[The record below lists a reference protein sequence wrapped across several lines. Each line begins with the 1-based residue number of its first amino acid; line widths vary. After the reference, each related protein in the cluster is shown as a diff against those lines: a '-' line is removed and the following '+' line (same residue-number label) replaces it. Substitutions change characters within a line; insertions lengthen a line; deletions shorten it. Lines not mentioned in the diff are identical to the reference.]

1 MAPADTLIP
10 RIEEHCRATGTAES
24 TFGRIAVNDGK
35 LVRRLRAGGTVTL
48 KTLQR
53 IEDVLSAAHPIRRS
67 TDQIVGSRIRL
78 RRGQIGL
85 SQARLA
91 AMLGVSPQRMQEF
104 EEGNTR
110 VGAARLC
117 AIAQALKAPVSFFF
131 ADLPPAESASSRIGG
146 IGASPTLLSTPA
158 AAQLL
163 SAYGR
168 IGSSQLRR
176 VVLAVARHL
185 ARESP
190 RRERRSPANSQAKR
204 ACSSKP
210 HAH

>member
-131 ADLPPAESASSRIGG
+131 ADLPPAESASSRIG
-146 IGASPTLLSTPA
+146 ASPALLSTPA